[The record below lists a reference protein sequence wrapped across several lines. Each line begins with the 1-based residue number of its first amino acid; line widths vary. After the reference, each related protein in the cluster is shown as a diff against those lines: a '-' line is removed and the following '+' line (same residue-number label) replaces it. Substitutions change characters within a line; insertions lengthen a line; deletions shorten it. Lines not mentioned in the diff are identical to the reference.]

1 MRDKSTDR
9 LVLGISSCLLG
20 ERVRYDGTDKLQPQ
34 LVAGLSRYFTLLPV
48 CPEAGAGLGVP
59 RPPIKLVI
67 EPASQA
73 LHAVL
78 VDNPAQ
84 QVTEPLTNYIR
95 TCVDTLD
102 GLSGFVF
109 KARSPSCGLH
119 DAVIESGTQQRPGP
133 GLFATAL
140 TRRYPELPV
149 ADELE
154 LAHADRFESFCRR
167 VYQGAGR
174 RFPVSV

>member
-1 MRDKSTDR
+1 MDYKPADR
-9 LVLGISSCLLG
+9 LTVGISSCLVG
-20 ERVRYDGTDKLQPQ
+20 ERVRYDGGDKLQPQ
-34 LVAGLSRYFTLLPV
+34 LVTALSRYFTLLPV

-67 EPASQA
+67 EPMSQA

-78 VDNPAQ
+78 VDNPTQ
-84 QVTEPLTNYIR
+84 QVTVPLMNYIR
-95 TCVDTLD
+95 ACVGTLD

-119 DAVIESGTQQRPGP
+119 DAVIESGTQRQSGP
-133 GLFATAL
+133 GLFAAAL
-140 TRRYPELPV
+140 SRRYPDLPV

-154 LAHADRFESFCRR
+154 LADADRFESFCRR